1 MALFWYV
8 VLILVFLCFLV
19 FVKWLIYLRRYDEAV
34 ELVNKYVRL
43 GISSHRLT
51 KLYDVSL
58 MANHFCDVIVKSHPS
73 PEQISH
79 CGSLMISYFEEK
91 LDSAKQR
98 MRGFYLRVLNS
109 VFSVVLSWAL
119 YRLIRYVGELKEFWV
134 NEAYDEITMV
144 LCLVAVICVLL
155 AVLLS
160 VPSFKTSVDNADL
173 AYQLW
178 LISISIQMCDSTK
191 SPATI
196 LAESYDYAPLAIRM
210 DVARLI
216 QIVRENEAIVE
227 PYSFVMNA
235 LKDKSFESMSIGELL
250 RLRVINMFAVAPY
263 FIVFAKIVLDV
274 VEVIKQL

>member
-8 VLILVFLCFLV
+8 VLILVFLCFFV
-19 FVKWLIYLRRYDEAV
+19 FVKWLIYLRSYDEAV

-98 MRGFYLRVLNS
+98 MRGFYLRVVS
-109 VFSVVLSWAL
+109 SVVSVTLSCFL
-119 YRLIRYVGELKEFWV
+119 YRLIRYFGETKDFWK
-134 NEAYDEITMV
+134 NESYDEITMLMNV
-144 LCLVAVICVLL
+144 TILACALLLVM
-155 AVLLS
+155 LS

-235 LKDKSFESMSIGELL
+235 LKDKSFESMAIGELL
-250 RLRVINMFAVAPY
+250 RLRVINMLSVAPY

>member
-58 MANHFCDVIVKSHPS
+58 MANHFCDVIVKLHSS
-73 PEQISH
+73 PAQISH

-98 MRGFYLRVLNS
+98 MRGFYLRVVSS
-109 VFSVVLSWAL
+109 VISIALSLVL
-119 YRLIRYVGELKEFWV
+119 YRLIRYVGDLKELWV
-134 NEAYDEITMV
+134 NEAYDESTMMFCFV
-144 LCLVAVICVLL
+144 VVVCSLVS
-155 AVLLS
+155 VLLS
-160 VPSFKTSVDNADL
+160 VPSFKTSADNADL

-191 SPATI
+191 SPSTI

-210 DVARLI
+210 DVAELI

-227 PYSFVMNA
+227 PCSFVMNA
-235 LKDKSFESMSIGELL
+235 LKDKSFETMSIGELL
-250 RLRVINMFAVAPY
+250 RLRVINMFAIAPY

-274 VEVIKQL
+274 VEVIKCL

>member
-8 VLILVFLCFLV
+8 VLILVFLCFFV
-19 FVKWLIYLRRYDEAV
+19 FVKWLIYLRSYDEAV

-98 MRGFYLRVLNS
+98 MRGFYLRVVNVVL
-109 VFSVVLSWAL
+109 SVVLSFAL

-144 LCLVAVICVLL
+144 LCLVAVMCVLL

-191 SPATI
+191 LPATI

-263 FIVFAKIVLDV
+263 FIVFGKIVLDV